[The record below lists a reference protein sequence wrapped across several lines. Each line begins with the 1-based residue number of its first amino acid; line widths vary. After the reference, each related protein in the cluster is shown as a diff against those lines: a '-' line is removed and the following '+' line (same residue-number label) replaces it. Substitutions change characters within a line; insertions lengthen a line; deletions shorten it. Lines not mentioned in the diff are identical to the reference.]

1 MSLCRSIGLL
11 ALVAAATPCA
21 TSAHADWVS
30 QGYSYVRTVWKR
42 TPQPGTGVTWSAGAS
57 GATVTADTD
66 ADSTCGAEIAF
77 MTSWYWN
84 GQGQYYQPYTQ
95 LTANKLEGSAESGAW
110 AEAGFSI
117 DPVMR
122 IGKDTDADGNP
133 FSIMVVDQRRY
144 CFHQGSGFGFT
155 AWADTDGRN
164 SGSAQATS
172 HVYCTAP

>member
-1 MSLCRSIGLL
+1 MSLCRWIGLL

-21 TSAHADWVS
+21 THARADWVS
-30 QGYSYVRTVWKR
+30 QGYWYVRTVR
-42 TPQPGTGVTWSAGAS
+42 ITSGQPGTGVTWSAGAS

-84 GQGQYYQPYTQ
+84 GQGQYYQPYTR
-95 LTANKLEGSAESGAW
+95 LTADQLDGSAECSAR
-110 AEAGFSI
+110 AEAGFSHQL
-117 DPVMR
+117 MR
-122 IGKDTDADGNP
+122 IGRDTDADGNP
-133 FSIMVVDQRRY
+133 FSIMVVDDSRH
-144 CFHQGSGFGFT
+144 CFFQGSGFGFT
-155 AWADTDGRN
+155 AWAYTSGRN